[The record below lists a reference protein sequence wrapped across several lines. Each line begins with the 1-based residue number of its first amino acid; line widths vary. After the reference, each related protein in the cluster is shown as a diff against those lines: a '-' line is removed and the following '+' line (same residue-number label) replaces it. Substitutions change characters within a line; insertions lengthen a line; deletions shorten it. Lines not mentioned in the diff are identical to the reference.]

1 MLTEVKSNIKYI
13 ILSIKYNVQR
23 EMLNRGSFLTNV
35 LLMMLNN
42 ASIVVQWLVFFSLKP
57 DFGGYT
63 FEDEMLAVALST
75 VTYGMTYLF
84 FAGVDNIAKYIE
96 QGALDKYLTKPK
108 SPLIGVLTS
117 KTQISALGDLLFGII
132 IFFIYY
138 HNPIQFLLFLVC
150 SFFSFIIM
158 LSFFIIVNSI
168 TFWFIRFAD
177 TKQAFTDSYISFSLY
192 PYTVFGN
199 AVTVLMHTIIPVG
212 FAIFLPVTLFQDF
225 TVIKLLI
232 LIGFAIFNMVFAI
245 FIFNRGLKR
254 YTSSNMAVV
263 NV

>member
-1 MLTEVKSNIKYI
+1 MLTEVKSSLRYI
-13 ILSIKYNVQR
+13 LLSIKYNVQR
-23 EMLNRGSFLTNV
+23 EMLNRASFLTNV
-35 LLMMLNN
+35 LLMMINN
-42 ASIVVQWLVFFSLKP
+42 LSIVVQWLVFFSLKP

-63 FEDEMLAVALST
+63 FEDQMLAVALCT
-75 VTYGMTYLF
+75 VTYGMVYLF

-138 HNPIQFLLFLVC
+138 HNPVQFLLFLVC
-150 SFFSFIIM
+150 SFFSFLIM

-168 TFWFIRFAD
+168 TFWFIRFSD
-177 TKQAFTDSYISFSLY
+177 TKQTFTDSYISFSLY

-199 AVTVLMHTIIPVG
+199 FVTILMHTIIPVG
-212 FAIFLPVTLFQDF
+212 FAIYLPVTLFQDF
-225 TVIKLLI
+225 SITKLLI
-232 LIGFAIFNMVFAI
+232 LIGFAVFNMALAVFL
-245 FIFNRGLKR
+245 FNRGLKR
-254 YTSSNMAVV
+254 YTSSSMAVV

>member
-1 MLTEVKSNIKYI
+1 MLMEAKSNIKFI
-13 ILSIKYNVQR
+13 LLSIKYNLQR
-23 EMLNRGSFLTNV
+23 EMLNRGSFITNV

-42 ASIVVQWLVFFSLKP
+42 VSIVVQWLVFFSLES

-63 FEDEMLAVALST
+63 FEDQMLAVALCT
-75 VTYGMTYLF
+75 VTYGMVYLF

-117 KTQISALGDLLFGII
+117 KTQISALGDLLFGLV
-132 IFFIYY
+132 IFFIFY
-138 HNPIQFLLFLVC
+138 HSLVQFLLFVVC
-150 SFFSFIIM
+150 AFFSFIIM

-192 PYTVFGN
+192 PYTIFSNV
-199 AVTVLMHTIIPVG
+199 VMVLMHTIIPVG

-225 TVIKLLI
+225 SFIKLLI
-232 LIGFAIFNMVFAI
+232 LVGFAIFNMLFAI
-245 FIFNRGLKR
+245 FLFNRGLKR

-263 NV
+263 NI